1 MKILCRILPL
11 ICLSAVF
18 SAVSCSDVDEE
29 LREPNVDGSSNPVK
43 ITVVWQEDMEY
54 ASIFRRTVSAS
65 DDDAAVID
73 NSEICIGQIHPT
85 DNAGKLDSY
94 PFTDT
99 FCATGKF
106 YQYKVR
112 YQFSAGYE
120 ETAWSATATAS
131 GGAGSEASTQV
142 GGGSVNFTWSATSYS
157 LTAAAD
163 ISCPS
168 VITTDELKSADK
180 NGYYPA
186 FVIEKSETGKSKT
199 FSLSAYAETAGS
211 ISASKPIQMQDI
223 LSSDF
228 LDTALVLRGIVYEK
242 TEYKD
247 KSDNTKDKINDSSYS
262 VISWSPLT
270 TATISDSA
278 GKTLSTFTVPS
289 TSAGSGGYDYP

>member
-29 LREPNVDGSSNPVK
+29 LREPYVEGGSDAVK
-43 ITVVWQEDMEY
+43 VTVVWQEDMKY
-54 ASIFRRTVSAS
+54 VSIFRRTMSSSGANATASA
-65 DDDAAVID
+65 

-99 FCATGKF
+99 FCVTGKF

-112 YQFSAGYE
+112 YQFSDGYE

-131 GGAGSEASTQV
+131 GGAGSESTQV
-142 GGGSVNFTWSATSYS
+142 GGGNAVNFTWNATSYS

-186 FVIEKSETGKSKT
+186 FVIEKSKTGKSKT
-199 FSLSAYAETAGS
+199 FSLSAYDSTGSGILSGS
-211 ISASKPIQMQDI
+211 IEMKRI

-270 TATISDSA
+270 AATISDSA
-278 GKTLSTFTVPS
+278 GKKLATFTVPS